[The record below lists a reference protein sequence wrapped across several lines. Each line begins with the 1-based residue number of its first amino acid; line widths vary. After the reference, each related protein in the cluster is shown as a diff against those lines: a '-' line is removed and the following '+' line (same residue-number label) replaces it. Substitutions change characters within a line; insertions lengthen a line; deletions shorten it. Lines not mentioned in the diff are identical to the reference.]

1 MRKLLIVDDE
11 PGVRESIR
19 FTFAGNYEVYTTA
32 SVTEAV
38 TVVAFQRFDI
48 IILDLFI
55 DTEKEDGLK
64 VLKVIRHL
72 DPSVPVI
79 ILTAY
84 GCLESAQEAVRL
96 GADDYLTKPYD
107 VPSLQQRV
115 AKLVQ
120 KGDERRQK
128 DLEPSRSLRDIEFL
142 LSDIRNKPEACKKK
156 SIELSL
162 QMIQANLVSSR
173 QRPGFEPLNL
183 SEMLSDIVYVL
194 TGKEIVV
201 DEVFITGN
209 KLLLMKAFFRLIR
222 KVNDTGSLTVSLK
235 KAEIDAECEIVGT
248 GFILDAQDQSLSLRV
263 FKVHE
268 GAISQ
273 IPDGVMIRLPL
284 DFSGSQK
291 K

>member
-19 FTFAGNYEVYTTA
+19 FTFAGNFEVYTTG
-32 SVTEAV
+32 SVAEAV

-55 DTEKEDGLK
+55 DAEKEDGLK
-64 VLKVIRHL
+64 ILRVIRHL
-72 DPSVPVI
+72 DPAVPVI

-84 GCLESAQEAVRL
+84 GCLESAQEAIRL

-128 DLEPSRSLRDIEFL
+128 ELEPSRSLRDIEFL
-142 LSDIRNKPEACKKK
+142 LSDIRNKPEAYKKK

-183 SEMLSDIVYVL
+183 SEMLSNIVYVL

-201 DEVFITGN
+201 DEVFVTGN
-209 KLLLMKAFFRLIR
+209 KLLLVKAFFRIIR
-222 KVNDTGSLTVSLK
+222 KVNDTGHLAVSIK
-235 KAEIDAECEIVGT
+235 KTAIDAECEILGT
-248 GFILDAQDQSLSLRV
+248 GFILDAQEQSLPLRV
-263 FKVHE
+263 FKAHE
-268 GAISQ
+268 GAVSQ
-273 IPDGVMIRLPL
+273 ILNGVMVWLPL
-284 DFSGSQK
+284 DFSGSQQN
-291 K
+291 

>member
-64 VLKVIRHL
+64 ILRVIRHL
-72 DPSVPVI
+72 DPAVPVI

-128 DLEPSRSLRDIEFL
+128 DLEPARSLRDIEFL

-209 KLLLMKAFFRLIR
+209 KLLLMKAFFRIIR

-235 KAEIDAECEIVGT
+235 KAEIDAECEILGT

-273 IPDGVMIRLPL
+273 IPDGVTIRLPL

-291 K
+291 N

>member
-11 PGVRESIR
+11 PGVREAVR
-19 FTFAGNYEVYTTA
+19 FTFSGKFEVYTTA

-38 TVVAFQRFDI
+38 TVVAFQKFDI

-84 GCLESAQEAVRL
+84 GCLESAQEAMRL

-107 VPSLQQRV
+107 VPALQERV

-120 KGDERRQK
+120 KCDERRQK
-128 DLEPSRSLRDIEFL
+128 ELEPSRSLKDIEFL
-142 LSDIRNKPEACKKK
+142 LSDIRNKPEVVKKK

-183 SEMLSDIVYVL
+183 SEMLGNIVYVL
-194 TGKEIVV
+194 TGNEIKT

-209 KLLLMKAFFRLIR
+209 KLLLLKAFFRIIR
-222 KVNDTGSLTVSLK
+222 KVNDTGSLTINLK
-235 KAEIDAECEIVGT
+235 KAEIDAECEIIGT
-248 GFILDAQDQSLSLRV
+248 GFILNAQEQSLPLRV

-273 IPDGVMIRLPL
+273 IPDGVLIRLPL
-284 DFSGSQK
+284 DFSGSQQK
-291 K
+291 